1 MGKKKKIP
9 KVFKAFNYRELNI
22 FKKLNTPQK
31 VQDYINKVRVNFEL
45 DGETYLSPR
54 EVLRQKRAHCA
65 EGAILAAVIF
75 WYHGAKPLLLD
86 MKTTPN
92 DVEHVVALFKKNGFW
107 GAVSKTNHA
116 VLRYREPIY
125 KTIRELALSYFHEYF
140 KDNGQKTLRSYS
152 DPFDLSKI
160 KDKSWLVTK
169 ENLWNLIDRLDA
181 SKHHKILKPWQIKNL
196 RKADVIEI
204 LAGKLV
210 EQKKKIK

>member
-22 FKKLNTPQK
+22 FKKLNNPQK

-92 DVEHVVALFKKNGFW
+92 DVEHVVALFKKNEFW

-210 EQKKKIK
+210 EQKKEN